1 MLLERN
7 RGEISIALYVDGAKT
22 EIRAKGN
29 NPVDEKY
36 LGFMRKWMEG
46 RFGVGDA
53 DKIMKYV
60 SRERNGEVAGA
71 GLWSL
76 TGQGL
81 TSQQQ
86 AAQGQQWQREY
97 LGQWMVAG
105 SSSISQQEANRQRQ
119 IQDTVLIDIEEDI
132 SADRYLMR
140 IRLGNMTLTHP
151 VERMVM
157 EGLLRGVIDEE
168 LRGAIR
174 LSFGEINEDRVCGAV
189 LLGIRRSRN
198 GGW

>member
-1 MLLERN
+1 M
-7 RGEISIALYVDGAKT
+7 I
-22 EIRAKGN
+22 
-29 NPVDEKY
+29 
-36 LGFMRKWMEG
+36 
-46 RFGVGDA
+46 
-53 DKIMKYV
+53 
-60 SRERNGEVAGA
+60 
-71 GLWSL
+71 
-76 TGQGL
+76 
-81 TSQQQ
+81 
-86 AAQGQQWQREY
+86 
-97 LGQWMVAG
+97 AG

-119 IQDTVLIDIEEDI
+119 IQDTVLIDVEEDI

-189 LLGIRRSRN
+189 LLGIRRNRRRSN
-198 GGW
+198 